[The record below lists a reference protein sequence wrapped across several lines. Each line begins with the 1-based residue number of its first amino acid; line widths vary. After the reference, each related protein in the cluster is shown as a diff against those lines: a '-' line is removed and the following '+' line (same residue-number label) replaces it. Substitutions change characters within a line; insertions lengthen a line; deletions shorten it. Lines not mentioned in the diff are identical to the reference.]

1 MNRDSRVCSHC
12 VSASHI
18 CVLEKRI
25 RFLRFPNVVCR
36 FFCRYRIMQCN
47 KRELFCILLRPT
59 PHGVGGLKYIQRAI
73 SLASARPTPHGV
85 GGAKCFMCLL
95 SVLSLPAGAECLT
108 VAECEVSDGLQV
120 LFVRLLLSGS
130 VFRFCITG
138 HWRHLV
144 LRQCHGC
151 FCSARIFLQ
160 FYQLPSPFARWD
172 YPRTF
177 FKILPPAEFA

>member
-59 PHGVGGLKYIQRAI
+59 PHGVGGLKFLPGRAAEGHLW
-73 SLASARPTPHGV
+73 SHPARGGWIEICSKYVPSGLLLGPTPHGA
-85 GGAKCFMCLL
+85 GGLKLRGKKSASCGTL
-95 SVLSLPAGAECLT
+95 SVHAARNNYFELNGLIHTAHRSFDRWAVQCL
-108 VAECEVSDGLQV
+108 
-120 LFVRLLLSGS
+120 
-130 VFRFCITG
+130 FC
-138 HWRHLV
+138 
-144 LRQCHGC
+144 
-151 FCSARIFLQ
+151 
-160 FYQLPSPFARWD
+160 YPQL
-172 YPRTF
+172 
-177 FKILPPAEFA
+177 KQ